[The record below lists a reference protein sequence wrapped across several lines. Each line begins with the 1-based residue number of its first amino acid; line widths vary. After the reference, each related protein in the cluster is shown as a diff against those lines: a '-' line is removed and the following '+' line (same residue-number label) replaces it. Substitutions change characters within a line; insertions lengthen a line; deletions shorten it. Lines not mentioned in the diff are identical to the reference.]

1 MSSDSVDTENSARPV
16 LVVGARGQLGA
27 LSAERWARR
36 RPVLA
41 FGRAELDLGDH
52 EAVMR
57 AVTGARPAI
66 ILNCAAY
73 NNVDG
78 AESDPLAALTGNTF
92 AVRSLARAAAEIGAV
107 LVHYSTDFVFDGEAS
122 TPYTEL
128 DEPRPQSVYGA
139 SKLLGEWF
147 ALQSSRSYV
156 LRVESLFGGPAPR
169 SSVDKIIDAL
179 LAGREAPV
187 FVDRVVSP
195 SFVDDVAAA
204 TEQLLATRAAFGLY
218 HCVND
223 GAASWDELALE
234 LARIAGVD
242 AKLKR
247 LKMAD
252 VALIAKRPRYCALS
266 NGKLRQAGVVMP
278 RWQDAMRRYF
288 EGRRAAVP
296 PQ

>member
-1 MSSDSVDTENSARPV
+1 MTDTNETSSAAERPV

-27 LSAERWARR
+27 LTAERWRAR

-41 FGRAELDLGDH
+41 LGRAELDLTDH
-52 EAVMR
+52 AAVMR
-57 AVTGARPAI
+57 VATDARPGI

-73 NNVDG
+73 NQVDQ
-78 AESDPLAALTGNTF
+78 AESDALGALRGNAF
-92 AVRSLARAAAEIGAV
+92 AVRSLARAASEVGAV
-107 LVHYSTDFVFDGEAS
+107 LVHYSTDFVFDGEAA

-147 ALQSSRSYV
+147 ALQYPRSYV

-187 FVDRVVSP
+187 FVDRIVSP

-204 TEQLLATRAAFGLY
+204 TEQLLAGRASFGLY

-223 GAASWDELALE
+223 GAATWEELAIE
-234 LARIAGVD
+234 LARLAGVEPR
-242 AKLKR
+242 LKR

-266 NGKLRQAGVVMP
+266 NAKLRQAGVVMP

-288 EGRRAAVP
+288 EGRRAATP
-296 PQ
+296 SE